1 MIKFGSRNDVN
12 AVYKCTVR
20 LLDDTEILECDFKAQ
35 HKGKY
40 LLDYVCEQLNLVEK
54 DYFGLRYVDSNKQRH
69 WLDQTKA
76 VLKQVK
82 DMDPILLS
90 FRVKF
95 YPPDPFRLK
104 EEITRYQIYLQLKR
118 DLLHGRLYCA
128 PNEAA
133 LLAAYVVQ
141 GELGDYDPEEHV
153 GNYVSDLKIL
163 LKQSEQVEEKIME
176 IHQTQLRGQS
186 PTQTE
191 SNFLRKACS
200 LDTYG
205 VDPHPVKDQ
214 RGSELYLGIN
224 HLGILT
230 FQGSRKT
237 NHFRWTEVQ
246 KINYEGKM
254 FIVHLTY
261 NEDPRTKK
269 KQTVGFKCATG
280 ASCKHVWRCAVEQ
293 MLFFT
298 LPSSSDAPHVVTGG
312 SIFSFGTKFKYS
324 GRVEREILEDSTP
337 TRREEPTINRVGSL
351 RRKAS
356 SVPAT
361 PSTPV
366 IAELGH
372 NSLPRSNYSADSRL
386 DSGNYP
392 YSPENTLPLETVSE
406 DQEIAG
412 KSRVDGV
419 TSSEKVHDLHDN
431 HVDKKAKDGESNFG
445 DYYYRDGMDQSS
457 SELASQSHRSS
468 RSQTPVSRG
477 NKNATSA
484 FRFHIS
490 SAPKG
495 SKVLKFLRVVIPS
508 ILIVLLFLFLMV
520 VIILET
526 DYEVLAMLRRA
537 PEMIMIRRRYYEPA
551 KEFLK
556 SRFLSYTTDLI
567 PS

>member
-366 IAELGH
+366 IAEL
-372 NSLPRSNYSADSRL
+372 
-386 DSGNYP
+386 
-392 YSPENTLPLETVSE
+392 
-406 DQEIAG
+406 
-412 KSRVDGV
+412 VDGV